1 MTVQTITSATIMFVF
16 IQINAFDDNFELERA
31 KKKVR
36 GVVDEI
42 ASHANLPHY
51 KIVGNIDG
59 VALKKKI
66 PRCPKQSL
74 FCVPFIPSVDR
85 QTLLTLIQNTFYQH
99 VIPLSWVFIT
109 AKGSHLL
116 ENCVRRCCA
125 SSKNCTQI
133 TMAQKLKDEKLHAV
147 YIA

>member
-1 MTVQTITSATIMFVF
+1 M
-16 IQINAFDDNFELERA
+16 
-31 KKKVR
+31 
-36 GVVDEI
+36 DEI

-59 VALKKKI
+59 VALKKNSEMPEAI
-66 PRCPKQSL
+66 PK
-74 FCVPFIPSVDR
+74 
-85 QTLLTLIQNTFYQH
+85 TLLTLIQNTFYQH

-125 SSKNCTQI
+125 SLKNCTQI